1 VAFGQFE
8 LLVPAE
14 GQSTPN
20 APALLRTN
28 VLLSGRPAS
37 VQLQG
42 LYSPWPIREN
52 YLPPATRII
61 LEPINSLG
69 ETVGAPVELPTTRPV
84 RGLFRLNIYAS
95 RRPNLAHPRD
105 LVLAVLDPDGAVLS
119 ESVY

>member
-1 VAFGQFE
+1 M
-8 LLVPAE
+8 LLA
-14 GQSTPN
+14 
-20 APALLRTN
+20 
-28 VLLSGRPAS
+28 GRPAS

-42 LYSPWPIREN
+42 LYSPWPVREN
-52 YLPPATRII
+52 YLPPTTRIV

-84 RGLFRLNIYAS
+84 RGLFRLNVYAA
-95 RRPNLAHPRD
+95 RRPSLAHPRE